1 MIGNTILENVKE
13 YKYLGITFTKLN
25 NFRITKTKLCQQA
38 TKAMYFVLS
47 KAKDNNLSTECKL
60 KLFDSIVLPIMLYGC
75 EIWGHEKIDI
85 CNSIQI
91 HFLRHIL
98 PVKKSTPFFM
108 LFGELGRLPVEIII
122 YRRMVCYW
130 ARLLSGNQLKF
141 SALLYKVMFNDYIVN
156 GTEYKWI
163 ITIKTILDN
172 LGMGNIWLS
181 QTFTSVNCLSQHI
194 KQRQCDQ
201 YLQIWRSNMSLSSRG
216 KTYQIYKEQISLE
229 RYFNLLPD
237 KLWKPILKFRT
248 SNYYLP
254 IETGRWNKIPLEDR
268 ICTLCNENDIADE
281 FHYLLKCQFFN
292 HPRTQ
297 FLHPYY
303 YTRPNTYKFKYLMQS
318 QRISTLKKIAN
329 FINIIMNVFKHL

>member
-1 MIGNTILENVKE
+1 
-13 YKYLGITFTKLN
+13 
-25 NFRITKTKLCQQA
+25 
-38 TKAMYFVLS
+38 
-47 KAKDNNLSTECKL
+47 
-60 KLFDSIVLPIMLYGC
+60 
-75 EIWGHEKIDI
+75 
-85 CNSIQI
+85 
-91 HFLRHIL
+91 
-98 PVKKSTPFFM
+98 
-108 LFGELGRLPVEIII
+108 
-122 YRRMVCYW
+122 
-130 ARLLSGNQLKF
+130 
-141 SALLYKVMFNDYIVN
+141 MFNDYIVN

-248 SNYYLP
+248 SNHYLP

-268 ICTLCNENDIADE
+268 ICTLCNENYIADE

-292 HPRTQ
+292 HPWTQ

-303 YTRPNTYKFKYLMQS
+303 YTRPNTYKFKDLMQS
-318 QRISTLKKIAN
+318 QRISTLKKKSKVYKYNYERI
-329 FINIIMNVFKHL
+329 